1 MPTSAAINL
10 EKYLSRINYKG
21 EPKPDLSTL
30 NELHKLHLLHI
41 PFENLDIHYGRKI
54 SLEIEAIENKIV
66 NENRGGFC
74 YEMNALFCT
83 ALSQIGFDVSM
94 ISACVYESNGTFGKE
109 FDHLALLVK
118 LNETYLAD
126 VGFGA
131 NFIHPLKFIL
141 NEEQEDESGIYKI
154 NSLNENE
161 FLLLFKSGEKDFLPQ
176 YKFTIVARKL
186 EEFEEMCEYH
196 QLSSESHFTQNKI
209 CTKLTE
215 NGRITLSKDKFIIT
229 SNGIK
234 QITHV
239 ASEEEF
245 RKILL
250 NQFGMEVL

>member
-209 CTKLTE
+209 CTKLT
-215 NGRITLSKDKFIIT
+215 NDGRITLSKDKFIIT

-234 QITHV
+234 QNSPV